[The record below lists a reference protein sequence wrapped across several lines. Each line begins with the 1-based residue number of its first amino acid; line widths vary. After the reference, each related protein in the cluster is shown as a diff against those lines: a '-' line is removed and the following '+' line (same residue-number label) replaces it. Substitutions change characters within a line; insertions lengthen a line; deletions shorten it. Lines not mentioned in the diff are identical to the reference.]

1 MFKNDKLTA
10 AFFTALVFFGML
22 LLSLVI
28 GSAIQYFGVNFII
41 FGLLIGM
48 LYLILRSVYEHFLH
62 SLAKKDEG
70 RI

>member
-10 AFFTALVFFGML
+10 AFLTAVVFFGML

-28 GSAIQYFGVNFII
+28 GFAIQYFGVNFII

-48 LYLILRSVYEHFLH
+48 FYLILSSVYEHFLH
-62 SLAKKDEG
+62 SLKNKHE
-70 RI
+70 